1 MRLRLVALL
10 AALCLVLPACSISVS
25 RNDGDGNAG
34 LQGGDEVT
42 LEQSTDPVEPSS
54 VAEVVEKVLPSVVNV
69 KVTGLGESFG
79 GDEERAQ
86 GSGVIIDKSG
96 YIVTNNHVIEG
107 AAEVEVVFTDESLDD
122 RRVSGRVIGTDPA
135 KDLAVIQVQVEGL
148 KSIQLGSEDGLRLGD
163 DVIAL
168 GFPLGLGGATV
179 TAGIVSAKERDI
191 SVGGGQGLG
200 QEQLEGV
207 LQTDAAINPG
217 NSGGALVDSAGR
229 LVGINTAAAAASSAE
244 NVGFAISIDTA
255 LPIIKE
261 IIENPAEKRAWL
273 GVNIADPTDPLV
285 EEEFEDVA
293 DGTKGAGLV
302 EVFPDGP
309 ADKAGIDA
317 GEIIVAIDDEDISS
331 PGDLTD
337 VLENFDPGDEVTLTL
352 AGPDGEREVDV
363 ELEERPVTLGG

>member
-10 AALCLVLPACSISVS
+10 AALTMVLPACSISVS
-25 RNDGDGNAG
+25 RTNGEDAG
-34 LQGGDEVT
+34 ELRGGDDVT
-42 LEQSTDPVEPSS
+42 LEQSTDPVESSS
-54 VAEVVEKVLPSVVNV
+54 VAEVVDRALPAVVNV
-69 KVTGLGESFG
+69 KVVGLGESFG

-86 GSGVIIDKSG
+86 GSGVIIDESG

-107 AAEVEVVFTDESLDD
+107 AAEVEVVFSDETLDD
-122 RRVSGRVIGTDPA
+122 RRTAGRVIGTDPA
-135 KDLAVIQVQVEGL
+135 KDLAVIQVDVEGL
-148 KSIQLGSEDGLRLGD
+148 KSIQLGSEDSLRLGD

-191 SVGGGQGLG
+191 SVGGGGGVTQERLG
-200 QEQLEGV
+200 GV

-229 LVGINTAAAAASSAE
+229 LVGINTAAAAASTAE

-255 LPIIKE
+255 LPIIKD

-273 GVNIADPTDPLV
+273 GVNIADPRDPLV

-293 DGTKGAGLV
+293 GGTRGAGLV

-309 ADKAGIDA
+309 ADKAGVDA

-331 PGDLTD
+331 PEDLTN
-337 VLENFDPGDEVTLTL
+337 VLEDFDPGDEVTLTL
-352 AGPDGEREVDV
+352 AGPDGEREVTV